1 MIRSSIQIKDSQK
14 AIWDS
19 HSNCKSHHSSFLV
32 RNANE
37 NLSSET
43 SRPLA
48 TLSLAWPLQ
57 SLKPC
62 RSLCSPSYSTLKLM
76 RSTCGKSTCS
86 CPVYVF
92 VTLYIVILNNWQPIA
107 GSGWITTISTSGV
120 GRIELNTQAASCTGR
135 VRHHVTF
142 LLLLSFQN
150 KGNAESAIQD
160 FSSIIRLS
168 PDNPDGWIKRA
179 EVQSTC
185 LWKQLIAS
193 RSKHVFLLGLP
204 PGKDFNIIMWQ
215 LIDVFLTFWEDDL
228 RPTLM
233 FLPWVSQF
241 FCLFSWP
248 PKYTFNL
255 MVFRRKFWNEI
266 LPY

>member
-1 MIRSSIQIKDSQK
+1 MRRAKTAIKTLVSGFSLPVASFSYPARK
-14 AIWDS
+14 
-19 HSNCKSHHSSFLV
+19 KSL
-32 RNANE
+32 
-37 NLSSET
+37 
-43 SRPLA
+43 
-48 TLSLAWPLQ
+48 
-57 SLKPC
+57 
-62 RSLCSPSYSTLKLM
+62 
-76 RSTCGKSTCS
+76 
-86 CPVYVF
+86 
-92 VTLYIVILNNWQPIA
+92 IL
-107 GSGWITTISTSGV
+107 
-120 GRIELNTQAASCTGR
+120 RL
-135 VRHHVTF
+135 TF

-150 KGNAESAIQD
+150 KGNAEAAIQD

-185 LWKQLIAS
+185 LWKQWIAS

-215 LIDVFLTFWEDDL
+215 LIEVFLTFWEDDL

-233 FLPWVSQF
+233 FLPCISQF